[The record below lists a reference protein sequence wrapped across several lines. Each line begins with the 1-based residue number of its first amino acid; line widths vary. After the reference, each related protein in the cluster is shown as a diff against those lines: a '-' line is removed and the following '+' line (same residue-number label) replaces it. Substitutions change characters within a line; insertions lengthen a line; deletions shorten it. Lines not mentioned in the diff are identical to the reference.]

1 VNVCLLNGGF
11 DTWLTSAEQL
21 LARYWH
27 VPRLAEALAEQ
38 GHQVTVIQ
46 AFHRSESVR
55 FANATIEF
63 VEVHHDRD
71 DQWAE
76 IKQFADVASK
86 LESKGPEVV
95 HVFGLTLLP
104 LCLAVGR
111 WCTQHGV
118 GATASFHGGRP
129 GRNPLTWWRQRK
141 ALAAFSAFFFS
152 NSASADQWRRAKLIP
167 NGAEFIVVPEVSSPF
182 TPMPKR
188 AARETLQIDGE
199 PLFVWAGRL
208 HPMKDPLTTL
218 RGFRGIVRSWPNAR
232 LVMVYQT
239 EELLNEIKAFLA
251 RDEFLEQKVTMLG
264 ALEHKEMKSLFS
276 AADFFVHSSRREH
289 GSNVL
294 IEALSC
300 GAIPVVSNIPSLN
313 ALTESIDS
321 AVLFD
326 VGDADALTNGV
337 LKFRLDDIGRLSEQV
352 TSSFDAHLSYPALAA
367 RYTDTFERTI
377 GGRRAGTQI

>member
-1 VNVCLLNGGF
+1 MNICLLNGGF
-11 DTWLTSAEQL
+11 DTWLTSTEQL
-21 LARYWH
+21 LDRYWH
-27 VPRLAEALAEQ
+27 VPRLAEALAEK
-38 GHQVTVIQ
+38 GHQVTAIQ

-55 FANATIEF
+55 SANATIEF
-63 VEVHHDRD
+63 LEVHYDRD
-71 DQWAE
+71 DKWVE

-86 LESKGPEVV
+86 LELSRPDVV

-104 LCLAVGR
+104 LCLAVGH
-111 WCTQHGV
+111 WCAQHGV
-118 GATASFHGGRP
+118 IATASFHGGRP

-152 NSASADQWRRAKLIP
+152 NSASADQWQRAKLIP
-167 NGAEFIVVPEVSSPF
+167 NGAEIIVVPEVSSPF

-188 AARETLQIDGE
+188 AARETLQVDGQ

-208 HPMKDPLTTL
+208 HAMKDPLTTL
-218 RGFRGIVRSWPNAR
+218 RGFRGIVRTWPNAR
-232 LVMVYQT
+232 LIMVYQT

-251 RDEFLEQKVTMLG
+251 RDDFLEQRVTMLG
-264 ALEHKEMKSLFS
+264 ALEHKQMKSLFS

-300 GAIPVVSNIPSLN
+300 GAIPVVSNIPSLK

-326 VGDADALTNGV
+326 VGDAGALTNGV
-337 LKFRLDDIGRLSEQV
+337 LKFCLDDIDSLSEQV
-352 TSSFDAHLSYPALAA
+352 TTSFDAHLSYPALAA
-367 RYTDTFERTI
+367 KYADTFERTAS
-377 GGRRAGTQI
+377 GRRAGMQI

>member
-1 VNVCLLNGGF
+1 M
-11 DTWLTSAEQL
+11 
-21 LARYWH
+21 
-27 VPRLAEALAEQ
+27 PRLAEALAEQ

-152 NSASADQWRRAKLIP
+152 NSASADQWQRAKLIP
-167 NGAEFIVVPEVSSPF
+167 KGAEFIVVPEVSSPF
-182 TPMPKR
+182 TAMPKR

-232 LVMVYQT
+232 LVMVYKT